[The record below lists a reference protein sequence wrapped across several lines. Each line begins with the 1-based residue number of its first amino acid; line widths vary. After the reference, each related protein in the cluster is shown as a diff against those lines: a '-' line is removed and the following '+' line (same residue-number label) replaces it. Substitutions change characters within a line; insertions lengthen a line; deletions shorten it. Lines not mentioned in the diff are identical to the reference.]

1 MLRRQSFSARVL
13 VVDKRLITRPHMRK
27 RDTFYNFLVQMILRH
42 DDGSIQD
49 ATLILDE
56 SVQDKRSKQAL
67 TTYLRRSLNSTS
79 QPLKIRAVRYHDS
92 RSDNIIQA
100 ADMVSGAVYAA
111 YHRGN
116 SRYLNQIH
124 LKITDLREWRPQAQ

>member
-1 MLRRQSFSARVL
+1 
-13 VVDKRLITRPHMRK
+13 MRK

-92 RSDNIIQA
+92 QSDNIIQA

-116 SRYLNQIH
+116 SRYLNQIR
-124 LKITDLREWRPQAQ
+124 LRITDLREWRPQAQ